1 MILSDRTIRERLDS
15 KSIIIAPLDE
25 DDIQPS
31 SVDLH
36 LAPEISVFQER
47 PGEVIDVTAD
57 NSHLLT
63 EHVIPRDEPFLLQPG
78 DFALANTVE
87 SVVIPDDL
95 KASLDGKSSLGR
107 LGLLVH
113 ATAGYIDPGFRGTIT
128 LELSNDNKLPIT
140 LFRDMPIGQLSF
152 VQLTTAAA
160 RPYGSPGLGSKY
172 QNQTRPTPSRINEHF
187 LSRKAKTAAER
198 SVP

>member
-1 MILSDRTIRERLDS
+1 MILSDRTIRERLRS
-15 KSIIIAPLDE
+15 KSIIITPLDN

-36 LAPEISVFQER
+36 LAPDISVFQEH
-47 PGEVIDVTAD
+47 PGKVIDVTAD
-57 NSHLLT
+57 NSHLL
-63 EHVIPRDEPFLLQPG
+63 EENIIPDDGPFLLQPG
-78 DFALANTVE
+78 SFALANTVE
-87 SVVIPDDL
+87 SVVIPEDL

-152 VQLTTAAA
+152 IQMTTPAE

-172 QNQTRPTPSRINEHF
+172 QNQDRPTPSRINQHF
-187 LSRKAKTAAER
+187 RSRKAKNAARR
-198 SVP
+198 SLP